1 MPADRIREKSA
12 HGFVVD
18 DAFPVSPGHSL
29 VIANRHVENF
39 FDLSEEEVGSF
50 VKLLHVVR
58 QRLDKILMPAGYNI
72 GVNIGAAAG
81 QTVMHV
87 HIHLI
92 PRYSG
97 DVEEP
102 FGGVRNVIPNCG
114 LYPSRPRIE
123 HCAFRSE

>member
-1 MPADRIREKSA
+1 MPADRIREKGA

-29 VIANRHVENF
+29 VIVKRHVENF
-39 FDLSEEEVGSF
+39 FELSEGEVACLMN
-50 VKLLHVVR
+50 LLHAAR
-58 QRLDKILMPAGYNI
+58 RRLDKSLMPAGYNI
-72 GVNIGAAAG
+72 GVNVGPTAG

-92 PRYSG
+92 PRYPG

-114 LYPSRPRIE
+114 LYPIPAGFSPR
-123 HCAFRSE
+123 S